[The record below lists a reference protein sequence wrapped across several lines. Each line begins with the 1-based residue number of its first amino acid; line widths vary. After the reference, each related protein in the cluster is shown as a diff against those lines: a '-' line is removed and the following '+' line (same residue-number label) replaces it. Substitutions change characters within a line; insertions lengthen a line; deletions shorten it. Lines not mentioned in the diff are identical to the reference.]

1 MDATTTA
8 NAAAAA
14 PTAGGTARHSAPPS
28 PPQPSGAPVPSLPH
42 KIVSASVGALLT
54 SLVTTPFEVV
64 KTRLQTAVRMPPGPA
79 GAPPPP
85 LSAVA
90 TAAALVRREGLRA
103 LWSGLSPSLVMAVP
117 STAMYFTTYEGLKAA
132 YEAAVMRSAGFDAAA
147 GVGSATPPPA
157 ALYYAP
163 LVAGIAGRSLT
174 VAVVAPLELV
184 RTTAM
189 YAHAVEGDA
198 RAAAAGG
205 APPRPGV
212 GAAFASWARSG
223 GVLASLRGEV
233 AAGGVASLWRGLSP
247 TLWRDVPFSGIY
259 WLGYERVKAGLLRAM
274 ETPGGAGPSWE
285 HTFGATFAAGMA
297 AGSVAAAVTTPFDV
311 VKTRRQVRFVG
322 AGPPPGAPVQPV
334 AAPPG
339 GGGAFG
345 PPTSAL
351 LRQLLANEGV
361 AGLFAGLG
369 ARVAKVAPSC
379 AIMISSYEVGKQL
392 LASRADEDAREG
404 AGGGWERALAGGVPL
419 PPRRAPPAA
428 VPGRDADEAAVT
440 PCEQ

>member
-1 MDATTTA
+1 
-8 NAAAAA
+8 
-14 PTAGGTARHSAPPS
+14 
-28 PPQPSGAPVPSLPH
+28 
-42 KIVSASVGALLT
+42 
-54 SLVTTPFEVV
+54 
-64 KTRLQTAVRMPPGPA
+64 
-79 GAPPPP
+79 
-85 LSAVA
+85 
-90 TAAALVRREGLRA
+90 
-103 LWSGLSPSLVMAVP
+103 
-117 STAMYFTTYEGLKAA
+117 
-132 YEAAVMRSAGFDAAA
+132 
-147 GVGSATPPPA
+147 
-157 ALYYAP
+157 
-163 LVAGIAGRSLT
+163 
-174 VAVVAPLELV
+174 
-184 RTTAM
+184 M

-259 WLGYERVKAGLLRAM
+259 WLGYERVKAGLLRAV

-322 AGPPPGAPVQPV
+322 AGPPPGSLT
-334 AAPPG
+334 PPPPAVLPG
-339 GGGAFG
+339 SGGAFG
-345 PPTSAL
+345 PSTSAL

-392 LASRADEDAREG
+392 LTSRADELERES
-404 AGGGWERALAGGVPL
+404 AGGWGRELAGGVPL
-419 PPRRAPPAA
+419 PPARRAPPAA
-428 VPGRDADEAAVT
+428 VPGRDEDEAAVT